1 MTARTVGAEE
11 AYRMGFLNR
20 LVAEGQLLGEAVA
33 LAGVMASNPGAITQK
48 RALDEAN
55 GISERLHAENRAL
68 RRWQSEARGL
78 MG

>member
-20 LVAEGQLLGEAVA
+20 LVGEEQLLGEAAA
-33 LAGVMASNPGAITQK
+33 LAALMASNPGAITQK
-48 RALDEAN
+48 RALDEVN
-55 GISERLHAENRAL
+55 GVSERLHAENRAL